1 MSRTKVFKN
10 GRRSCFRCRRMK
22 VRCTFDTGEVCT
34 RCAKSNTRCFF
45 EHEVAPVRNSQRQ
58 WPPQEQT
65 DKARARQMAILDK
78 PPSGIFL
85 RAFREPSH
93 SLQIERVRALYNETA
108 ALLEQVSGGKITHPG
123 LFDPNPESPGSIS
136 ALHNN
141 CNVLKDLFTLGHT
154 SYDQCR
160 ELFHAYTP
168 KFWGLRFYD
177 LSRDFDT
184 ALERYPLTLL
194 GALVILCNPKAAA
207 SPSSEVAHYYR
218 QLQRTLGH
226 HFRVAISRRV
236 IVAEHIDADIINSV
250 SLVLAWHTHMFEETS
265 SPATGHMIM
274 SIFNHCMAAAAEMGT
289 LKTEETPLKGPPSTF
304 AHPGSEGQFS
314 PVRANPRAF
323 LHSFLMSTVCGIS
336 FPRYRIYSWSV
347 QLGNCLA
354 FLSGPDASLEDI
366 LVCHVARVV
375 AIGRET
381 VSVLGEGQKSLGQP
395 KPLFQAP
402 VAPEAVIVTVETM
415 EAKLKAQ
422 VNNFQSHPQYRSC
435 APDVMMA
442 ADFVEKSMLLS
453 LYEDAVDLIYTSK
466 LENTGPLETIIL
478 KTARVT
484 DQIINLYEAV
494 VQAEPLVSS
503 YYTYKILSIF
513 MGYVKVEYY
522 TKTLLY
528 NKLYNKAQGDF
539 PPICQSQLH
548 SYMGRLERAYA
559 VLQPFT
565 LSPKQTMAIEKVKA
579 YLAFYDTH
587 GFPSEVGD
595 VNAKDNASVSHHPIS
610 SVVSGA
616 KTKTMDGEGIGNGHG
631 SGAPGLPSGA
641 LQGSDWIPFVDGEK
655 RDSTILGYL

>member
-1 MSRTKVFKN
+1 
-10 GRRSCFRCRRMK
+10 MK

-58 WPPQEQT
+58 WPPQEQS

-93 SLQIERVRALYNETA
+93 SLQIDRVRTLYNEA
-108 ALLEQVSGGKITHPG
+108 AAMLEQVSGGKMRHQG
-123 LFDPNPESPGSIS
+123 LFDGNPETPGSIS

-141 CNVLKDLFTLGHT
+141 CNILKDLFTLGHT
-154 SYDQCR
+154 TYDQCR
-160 ELFHAYTP
+160 ELFTGYSP

-236 IVAEHIDADIINSV
+236 IVAEHIDADLINSV
-250 SLVLAWHTHMFEETS
+250 SLVLAWHTHMYEDTS

-289 LKTEETPLKGPPSTF
+289 LKAEETPLKGPPSTF

-347 QLGNCLA
+347 QLGNCLG

-381 VSVLGEGQKSLGQP
+381 VSVLGEGQKALGQP
-395 KPLFQAP
+395 KPLYQAP
-402 VAPEAVIVTVETM
+402 VAPEAVMVTVETM
-415 EAKLKAQ
+415 EAKLKVQ
-422 VNNFQSHPQYRSC
+422 VNNFQQHPQYRSC
-435 APDVMMA
+435 AADVMMA
-442 ADFVEKSMLLS
+442 ADYVEKSMVLS
-453 LYEDAVDLIYTSK
+453 LYEDAIDLVHK
-466 LENTGPLETIIL
+466 NKENLDPLEAIII

-484 DQIINLYEAV
+484 DQIISLYEAV
-494 VQAEPLVSS
+494 VSAEPLVSS

-522 TKTLLY
+522 TKTLLFS
-528 NKLYNKAQGDF
+528 KLYNQPHADF
-539 PPICQSQLH
+539 PAICQSQLH
-548 SYMGRLERAYA
+548 KYMGRLERAYA
-559 VLQPFT
+559 VLQPLT
-565 LSPKQTMAIEKVKA
+565 LSPKQTMAMEKVKS
-579 YLAFYDTH
+579 YLAFYDAH
-587 GFPSEVGD
+587 GYPSEVGD
-595 VNAKDNASVSHHPIS
+595 LNSKDSSGSFQPPIS
-610 SVVSGA
+610 SVVSGS
-616 KTKTMDGEGIGNGHG
+616 KLKEGENG
-631 SGAPGLPSGA
+631 SSEAPGMPSGA